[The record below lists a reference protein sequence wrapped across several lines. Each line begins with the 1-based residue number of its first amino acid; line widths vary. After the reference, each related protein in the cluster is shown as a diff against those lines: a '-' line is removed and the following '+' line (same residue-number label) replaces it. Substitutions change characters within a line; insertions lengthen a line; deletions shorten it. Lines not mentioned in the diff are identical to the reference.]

1 MVQRSSA
8 PESRAG
14 ALCAHHGRL
23 LSHPIGIQKHP
34 AVPTQVH
41 TPCYIVGLGTVY
53 SLSAEG
59 DFAISVRE
67 LPSGCRLLLRGKHR
81 IPGTQPTAVGGAVLC
96 RMPAWGHPSSSA
108 EGLTV
113 IAVLNALFS
122 GWGPGPLDLQRP
134 RGWWCCP
141 ACPSSADVSVG
152 RLTLL
157 PSPCHGMETA
167 AFCGPCL
174 NPALPTVCSGGF

>member
-1 MVQRSSA
+1 MPTTDASCHI
-8 PESRAG
+8 PLGSRNT
-14 ALCAHHGRL
+14 L
-23 LSHPIGIQKHP
+23 LSPHKYTHRVTLSVWERCTLCLRKKTLPFLSENSR
-34 AVPTQVH
+34 
-41 TPCYIVGLGTVY
+41 VGADY
-53 SLSAEG
+53 
-59 DFAISVRE
+59 
-67 LPSGCRLLLRGKHR
+67 CCGKHR